1 MTVVVAPLS
10 VVDHWQKEFEKYAST
25 VKTLRYIG
33 EKEEREELRGKLK
46 KRDPSVDFN
55 VLITTPELLRAD
67 SEFLQRYKWRYGIID
82 EAHRLKNPYLPP
94 VLTLPLSWRALLTW
108 FPCGSQGKPFIYHA
122 PRVPH
127 NQQTA
132 DDWHAAAEQPQVRHQ
147 LCAAQLVG
155 LRLFGVRA
163 QRVVDSLHLFGRE
176 LWALL
181 HFVAPNTFNDLDL
194 FERWFK
200 GIDWMRLKKGAVR
213 VSRD

>member
-94 VLTLPLSWRALLTW
+94 VSTFPLLACLAHLVSVRITVKAFFT
-108 FPCGSQGKPFIYHA
+108 
-122 PRVPH
+122 PRSSSS
-127 NQQTA
+127 A
-132 DDWHAAAEQPQVRHQ
+132 
-147 LCAAQLVG
+147 
-155 LRLFGVRA
+155 
-163 QRVVDSLHLFGRE
+163 
-176 LWALL
+176 
-181 HFVAPNTFNDLDL
+181 
-194 FERWFK
+194 
-200 GIDWMRLKKGAVR
+200 
-213 VSRD
+213 

>member
-1 MTVVVAPLS
+1 MVTKMTVVVAPLS

-132 DDWHAAAEQPQVRHQ
+132 DDWHAAAEQPQVRHHSSVQ
-147 LCAAQLVG
+147 LSWWGYVCLVFEHSG
-155 LRLFGVRA
+155 
-163 QRVVDSLHLFGRE
+163 SLTH
-176 LWALL
+176 
-181 HFVAPNTFNDLDL
+181 
-194 FERWFK
+194 
-200 GIDWMRLKKGAVR
+200 
-213 VSRD
+213 